1 MQKEVFSDLLKQA
14 QHKLDRKTKPVG
26 SLGKLETLAAQ
37 LAAIQGS
44 LEPNIDKKRML
55 IFAASHGI
63 AAEGVSAYPPEVT
76 GQMVLNFLNGG
87 AAINVLSRHGK
98 MNLHVIDVGVD
109 VDLSDSAKEASNF
122 FSRRVTN
129 GTKSFLREPAM
140 TAEECEAALK
150 AGYEQVQL
158 AHEQQV
164 RLLGIG
170 EMGIGN
176 TTAAAALFS
185 ALLNIHPEEIVGPG
199 TGLNEAGVRHKA
211 LVIQKALDLHREKSG
226 ADPVAW
232 LQHVGGLEIAAM
244 TGVILEA
251 YRLQMP
257 VVVDG
262 FIATSAAMVA
272 LQIEPAAK
280 QICFFGHRS
289 NEKAHRLVLEKLDA
303 NPVLDLEMR
312 LGEGTGA
319 ALAMHL
325 LDAAA
330 KIMCEM
336 ATFDTAGVSD
346 SEQDANKQA
355 RSASEKND

>member
-1 MQKEVFSDLLKQA
+1 MQKENFSDFTKQA
-14 QHKLDRKTKPVG
+14 QAKLDRKTKPVG
-26 SLGKLETLAAQ
+26 SLGQLEKLAAQ

-76 GQMVLNFLNGG
+76 WQMVMNFLSGG
-87 AAINVLSRHGK
+87 AAINVLARHGK
-98 MNLHVIDVGVD
+98 MDLHVIDVGVD
-109 VDLSDSAKEASNF
+109 TDLPESAANAPNF
-122 FSRRVTN
+122 FVRRVKN
-129 GTKSFLREPAM
+129 GTQNFLHEPAM
-140 TAEECEAALK
+140 TVEECEAALK

-158 AHEQQV
+158 ACEEKVQ
-164 RLLGIG
+164 LLGIG

-176 TTAAAALFS
+176 TTSAAALFS
-185 ALLNIHPEEIVGPG
+185 ALLQISPAEIVGPG
-199 TGLNEAGVRHKA
+199 TGLDEAGVRRKA
-211 LVIQKALDLHREKSG
+211 DVIEKSLNLHREKCG

-244 TGVILEA
+244 VGVILQA
-251 YRLQMP
+251 NRQRIP

-262 FIATSAAMVA
+262 FIATAAACVA
-272 LQIEPAAK
+272 LHIEPSAK
-280 QICFFGHRS
+280 EVCFFGHCS
-289 NEKAHRLVLEKLDA
+289 NEKAHRLVLEKLEA
-303 NPVLDLEMR
+303 EAVLDLAMR

-319 ALAMHL
+319 ALAMHI

-330 KIMCEM
+330 KTMCEM

-346 SEQDANKQA
+346 SEQDVNKKV
-355 RSASEKND
+355 R